1 MSREPQV
8 IRKIAH
14 YERNEAWMNHLNN
27 LRNICKLFQRNNT
40 TIMRNFTVRGN
51 ASNYPNLCIDFDK
64 EVQCDDLKKIR
75 KIFKELGYTLAPHD
89 RGETCTFL
97 TFDIST
103 VSNPTW
109 FNNIVGIAVNEPT
122 REEVKEIF
130 DLLETNTKIY
140 YLSKNSKNSKYID
153 TVSCPFPTS
162 ELLEMFYEEVKTK
175 FPDASI
181 EKTNKGG
188 VHVGLKYITKD
199 AQGKIKTMRSKVMIE
214 NNPII
219 QNTET
224 KPVQKVSESVGNQPE
239 IEIKVV
245 DKPDYNINQFDE
257 IIEKNLRG
265 DLSKLLKEYGL
276 IPEKVDMTDLVKLP
290 NNQEVITLPMEVLS
304 KLDNVGIHINVQL
317 LRKFLSKNF
326 PTT

>member
-1 MSREPQV
+1 MSKASQAT
-8 IRKIAH
+8 RKIAP
-14 YERNEAWMNHLNN
+14 YERDEVWMNHLKN
-27 LRNICKLFQRNNT
+27 LRNICKLFQKNNT
-40 TIMRNFTVRGN
+40 TTTLSFSVRGN
-51 ASNYPNLCIDFDK
+51 STNYPNLCIDFNK

-97 TFDIST
+97 TVDIST

-109 FNNIVGIAVNEPT
+109 FNNIVGIAANEPT

-199 AQGKIKTMRSKVMIE
+199 AQGKIKTLRLKVPIKE
-214 NNPII
+214 NPIV
-219 QNTET
+219 QTEEI
-224 KPVQKVSESVGNQPE
+224 KPAQKISQSVENQPE
-239 IEIKVV
+239 IEIKAI
-245 DKPDYNINQFDE
+245 DKPDRNLNGSGE
-257 IIEKNLRG
+257 IIRKDLRG
-265 DLSKLLKEYGL
+265 DLSKLLKEHGL

-304 KLDNVGIHINVQL
+304 KLDNVGIHINVEL